1 MVNKTVFVF
10 GSNLAGR
17 HGRGS
22 ALEALRRHG
31 AVYGQGI
38 GLQGESYA
46 IPTKDK
52 NLRVLPLSEI
62 QKYVDDFK
70 KFARENLTFRF
81 RVVKIGCGLAGYR
94 EEQIFPM
101 FADCPE
107 NVDLPKGWRINHVR
121 PQENR
126 GIEEFFEESE

>member
-22 ALEALRRHG
+22 ALEALRNHG

-52 NLRVLPLSEI
+52 NLRVLPLPEI

-94 EEQIFPM
+94 EEQISPM

-107 NVDLPKGWRINHVR
+107 NVDLPEGWR
-121 PQENR
+121 
-126 GIEEFFEESE
+126 